1 MRTCE
6 EPRPPNGPSPIAITA
21 GQRWALRSLF
31 VNVEGCE
38 DYPACF
44 SCLSLSSA
52 ALCNWVNPLNK
63 ALAVTHSFETEWI
76 KIHQKLSPPPFH
88 SQLADNKLIKNWIV
102 ARQAYGD
109 HGEHAD
115 VSFYSEY
122 GFAEKVVEGMS
133 VRINSITI
141 KVQARAFH
149 ASFELWQLQGNSLN
163 PKWQRSDL
171 RYTRVTD
178 PKRGE
183 VQLRTTAPGWI
194 QPWCA

>member
-1 MRTCE
+1 MLT
-6 EPRPPNGPSPIAITA
+6 
-21 GQRWALRSLF
+21 
-31 VNVEGCE
+31 
-38 DYPACF
+38 
-44 SCLSLSSA
+44 
-52 ALCNWVNPLNK
+52 LCN
-63 ALAVTHSFETEWI
+63 
-76 KIHQKLSPPPFH
+76 
-88 SQLADNKLIKNWIV
+88 
-102 ARQAYGD
+102 
-109 HGEHAD
+109 
-115 VSFYSEY
+115 YSEY

-183 VQLRTTAPGWI
+183 VRSTFIPPPLSYTGLFGSCHDAHLNTMVYHRNSVCSLGLQLTL
-194 QPWCA
+194 

>member
-1 MRTCE
+1 MSQTL
-6 EPRPPNGPSPIAITA
+6 PSLLLT
-21 GQRWALRSLF
+21 
-31 VNVEGCE
+31 
-38 DYPACF
+38 
-44 SCLSLSSA
+44 
-52 ALCNWVNPLNK
+52 LCN
-63 ALAVTHSFETEWI
+63 
-76 KIHQKLSPPPFH
+76 
-88 SQLADNKLIKNWIV
+88 
-102 ARQAYGD
+102 
-109 HGEHAD
+109 
-115 VSFYSEY
+115 YSEY

-183 VQLRTTAPGWI
+183 VRSTFIPLLTKLLHCSFWKLWQCPSEYSVLLQEQWVLIRPVANTVIMLTFNVFY
-194 QPWCA
+194 

>member
-1 MRTCE
+1 M
-6 EPRPPNGPSPIAITA
+6 
-21 GQRWALRSLF
+21 
-31 VNVEGCE
+31 V
-38 DYPACF
+38 
-44 SCLSLSSA
+44 LSL
-52 ALCNWVNPLNK
+52 
-63 ALAVTHSFETEWI
+63 TFT
-76 KIHQKLSPPPFH
+76 F
-88 SQLADNKLIKNWIV
+88 IV
-102 ARQAYGD
+102 
-109 HGEHAD
+109 
-115 VSFYSEY
+115 YSEY

-183 VQLRTTAPGWI
+183 VQCSTFYFSPPSFNTV
-194 QPWCA
+194 

>member
-1 MRTCE
+1 MWKFC
-6 EPRPPNGPSPIAITA
+6 I
-21 GQRWALRSLF
+21 
-31 VNVEGCE
+31 
-38 DYPACF
+38 
-44 SCLSLSSA
+44 
-52 ALCNWVNPLNK
+52 
-63 ALAVTHSFETEWI
+63 
-76 KIHQKLSPPPFH
+76 
-88 SQLADNKLIKNWIV
+88 
-102 ARQAYGD
+102 
-109 HGEHAD
+109 
-115 VSFYSEY
+115 YSEY

-183 VQLRTTAPGWI
+183 VQCSPLLSLSLPSFKGTVHPKVFFPPYYR
-194 QPWCA
+194 

>member
-1 MRTCE
+1 MVTFA
-6 EPRPPNGPSPIAITA
+6 PSLT
-21 GQRWALRSLF
+21 WTF
-31 VNVEGCE
+31 
-38 DYPACF
+38 CF
-44 SCLSLSSA
+44 C
-52 ALCNWVNPLNK
+52 
-63 ALAVTHSFETEWI
+63 
-76 KIHQKLSPPPFH
+76 
-88 SQLADNKLIKNWIV
+88 
-102 ARQAYGD
+102 
-109 HGEHAD
+109 
-115 VSFYSEY
+115 SEY

-183 VQLRTTAPGWI
+183 VSLHPELFLNCGALYLSKLL
-194 QPWCA
+194 